1 MPLNITILGLGA
13 VGASLGL
20 ALGTLDP
27 KELSSGRPA
36 ITGWDT
42 DRRALNDARGRL
54 AIDRAENDLEAAV
67 READVVFVCVPF
79 EQIRDVF
86 AQIGPVLRHGTILS
100 DTSEA
105 KVTTLRWASE
115 LIPATVEFIGGH
127 PLIAVGGSSIRE
139 ATPDVF
145 RDSIYCLVP
154 LPRTKRN
161 ALDGLEALITA
172 IGAKPYY
179 IDAAE
184 HDSYVAAGGHLPL
197 AIAVALMETV
207 GGSGGWREIMPIA
220 GEGLLTMT
228 EFASGDPQ
236 RNAETLASNA
246 DALDGWIE
254 RVIHALRDMQSR
266 MRDPAAVEQMLQ
278 HAYDLREEWV
288 RSQPNTRP
296 GEDAFHG
303 NMQDV
308 ERASISGM
316 FFGRRPSQRRSRD
329 KR

>member
-1 MPLNITILGLGA
+1 MPLNITILGLGT

-27 KELSSGRPA
+27 KVLESGRPA
-36 ITGWDT
+36 ITGWDSKK
-42 DRRALNDARGRL
+42 RALNDARGRL
-54 AIDRAENDLEAAV
+54 AIDHAESDLLAAV

-79 EQIRDVF
+79 EQARDVF
-86 AQIGPVLRHGTILS
+86 AQIGPVLRHGTIVS
-100 DTSEA
+100 DTLEA
-105 KVTTLRWASE
+105 KVPTTRWATE
-115 LIPATVEFIGGH
+115 LIPTTVDFIGGH
-127 PLIAVGGSSIRE
+127 PLVAVGGTSIRD

-154 LPRTKRN
+154 LPRTKRT
-161 ALDGLEALITA
+161 ALDGLEALISA

-179 IDAAE
+179 IDATE

-220 GEGLLTMT
+220 GEGLLGMT

-236 RNAETLASNA
+236 ANTEVLLSNA
-246 DALDGWIE
+246 DALDGWID
-254 RVIHALRDMQSR
+254 RVVTTLRDLQGR
-266 MRDPAAVEQMLQ
+266 MRDPAALEQMLQ
-278 HAYDLREEWV
+278 HSFDLREEWV

-308 ERASISGM
+308 ERAKLSGM
-316 FFGRRPSQRRSRD
+316 FFGRRPSRSRD